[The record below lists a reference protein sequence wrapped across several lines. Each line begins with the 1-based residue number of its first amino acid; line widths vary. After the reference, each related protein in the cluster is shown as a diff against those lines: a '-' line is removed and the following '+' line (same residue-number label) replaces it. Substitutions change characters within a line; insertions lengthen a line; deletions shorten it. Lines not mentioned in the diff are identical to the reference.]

1 MVIWNRHST
10 AAIEDEEN
18 VVAQGRDEDM
28 KDQRALGEAILSTK
42 SDAIVAAD
50 NHGII
55 YFWNPGAER
64 IFGYA
69 SAEAV
74 GQSLDIIIPERLRKR
89 HWDGYSHVMSGGGSR
104 YESGDVLAV
113 PAIKSDGRRIS
124 IEFTIVSLRDGA
136 GNLTGLAAIMRDV
149 TQRFEEMRALKERL
163 TGTNH
168 RS

>member
-1 MVIWNRHST
+1 VH
-10 AAIEDEEN
+10 
-18 VVAQGRDEDM
+18 GRDEGM
-28 KDQRALGEAILSTK
+28 KDDQRALGEAILSTK

-50 NHGII
+50 KHGII

-89 HWDGYSHVMSGGGSR
+89 HWDGYSRVMRGGQSR

-113 PAIKSDGRRIS
+113 PAIKNDGSRIS

-136 GNLTGLAAIMRDV
+136 GNLTGLAAVMRDV
-149 TQRFEEMRALKERL
+149 TKRFEEMRALKQKL
-163 TGTNH
+163 TGTTIAH
-168 RS
+168 DRDEAAPGDRA